1 MGEWA
6 IQVRKANDPNPSSFP
21 HPMGPE
27 VKRAFAAGVLG
38 LACLVGCHAR
48 EAPEAAMART
58 TAESRRTQI
67 ATLEKLI
74 AQAEKG
80 EIVTTDQIVIGV
92 SEELLGSL
100 LRASLPPDI
109 VVANRLRLKIES
121 AEPLFRGGQ
130 AGLLFKAR
138 VSSTDLP
145 DASASLS
152 LGGTLDEFKFE
163 GGKLSARVKL
173 KHFNVL
179 ESSIGDLGAN
189 VLDGLVR
196 ANLEKIQDAIP
207 EVEVPVQ
214 LEQAIKIGGLTEGAV
229 VAKPGVLPLAISVSQ
244 VIPTNKRLWVLLQ
257 AKAGP
262 WQPAGAEKAPGGKA
276 AAAKPPAEAAR

>member
-1 MGEWA
+1 
-6 IQVRKANDPNPSSFP
+6 VN
-21 HPMGPE
+21 
-27 VKRAFAAGVLG
+27 RALLAGVFS
-38 LACLVGCHAR
+38 LAFLLGCHAR
-48 EAPEAAMART
+48 EAPEVAMARVA
-58 TAESRRTQI
+58 AESRRTQI
-67 ATLEKLI
+67 ANLEKLI

-100 LRASLPPDI
+100 LRASLPPEMVI
-109 VVANRLRLKIES
+109 ANRVRLRIES

-138 VSSTDLP
+138 VSSTDVP
-145 DASASLS
+145 DASATLS
-152 LGGTLDEFKFE
+152 LAGSLEDFKFE

-179 ESSIGDLGAN
+179 ESSIGDLAAN

-196 ANLEKIQDAIP
+196 ANLEVIQSAIP
-207 EVEVPVQ
+207 EIEVPVQ
-214 LEQAIKIGGLTEGAV
+214 FEQAIKVGGLTEGAV
-229 VAKPGVLPLAISVSQ
+229 VAKPGALPLAISVSQ
-244 VIPTNKRLWVLLQ
+244 VIPANKRLWVLLH

-262 WQPAGAEKAPGGKA
+262 WQPAGAENGPKEKP
-276 AAAKPPAEAAR
+276 AAAKSPVAKPSAEAAR

>member
-1 MGEWA
+1 
-6 IQVRKANDPNPSSFP
+6 
-21 HPMGPE
+21 
-27 VKRAFAAGVLG
+27 
-38 LACLVGCHAR
+38 
-48 EAPEAAMART
+48 MARV

-67 ATLEKLI
+67 ASLETLI

-100 LRASLPPDI
+100 LRASLPPEMVI
-109 VVANRLRLKIES
+109 ASRIRLRIES
-121 AEPLFRGGQ
+121 AEPVFRGGQ

-138 VSSTDLP
+138 VSSTDVP
-145 DASASLS
+145 DASATLS
-152 LGGTLDEFKFE
+152 LGGGLDEFKFE

-189 VLDGLVR
+189 ALDSLVR
-196 ANLEKIQDAIP
+196 ANLDLIQNAIP
-207 EVEVPVQ
+207 EIEVPVQ
-214 LEQAIKIGGLTEGAV
+214 IEQAIKIGGLTEGAV
-229 VAKPGVLPLAISVSQ
+229 VAKPGALPLAISVSQ
-244 VIPTNKRLWVLLQ
+244 VIPANQRLWILLR

-262 WQPAGAEKAPGGKA
+262 WQPFGAEESLPEKAGAAKSPA
-276 AAAKPPAEAAR
+276 ARPPAEAVR